1 LNAGADTDPQKS
13 GEKNQIRKWIADQRF
28 SLRPLLNKNHLKIM
42 AKISNNPILKG
53 LSGMLGDVVVYRE
66 TRGKMIMSN
75 RPRKP
80 SQPTEHQKN
89 FKAKFLQ
96 AVQYAKGQMLDPVA
110 KAEYATGIN
119 DKLISAYG
127 VAVTDFLKSPKI
139 TGIDV
144 NGYQGLAGDTIV
156 IEALDDFKVTSV
168 AVEIRSALD
177 ELLEEGQASQNPVNG
192 LSWNYVA
199 TQPNSSLA
207 GTKLIVRAMDKP
219 RNVTTQELTLA

>member
-1 LNAGADTDPQKS
+1 
-13 GEKNQIRKWIADQRF
+13 
-28 SLRPLLNKNHLKIM
+28 M
-42 AKISNNPILKG
+42 ARITNNPILKG

-66 TRGKMIMSN
+66 SRGKMIMSN

-80 SQPTEHQKN
+80 KQPTEHQQN
-89 FKAKFLQ
+89 FKTKFLQ
-96 AVQYAKGQMLDPVA
+96 AVQYAKGQILDPVA

-119 DKLISAYG
+119 NKLLSAYG

-144 NGYQGLAGDTIV
+144 TGYQGVAGDTIV
-156 IEALDDFKVTSV
+156 IEAIDDFKVTSV

-177 ELLEEGQASQNPVNG
+177 ELLEVGEASQNPQSG

-199 TQPNSSLA
+199 TKSNSNLA